1 MIESAVTRKLTFALS
16 NVAQKGVNL
25 EPFCCLLNEPLRRR
39 AFRVSAFSWRSN
51 IVRPSW
57 FGGEGRVFDVSG
69 YQQRLSGA
77 GYRDGGVSYVR
88 LLIADVICWRKIE
101 EATVL
106 CDVY

>member
-1 MIESAVTRKLTFALS
+1 MS
-16 NVAQKGVNL
+16 
-25 EPFCCLLNEPLRRR
+25 
-39 AFRVSAFSWRSN
+39 AFRGGR
-51 IVRPSW
+51 ILVRPSW

-77 GYRDGGVSYVR
+77 GHRDGGVFYLR

-101 EATVL
+101 ETTVL